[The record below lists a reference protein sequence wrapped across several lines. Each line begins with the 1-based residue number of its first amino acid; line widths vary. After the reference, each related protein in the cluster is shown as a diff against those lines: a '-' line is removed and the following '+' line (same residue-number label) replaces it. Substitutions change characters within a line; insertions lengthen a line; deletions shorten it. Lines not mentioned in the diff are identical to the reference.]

1 MLIVRLR
8 ESRTISE
15 KFKILSVLAKE
26 GGECDNEG
34 DKNSCEE
41 GRKTFTDLV
50 FDDANYK
57 EGSKVDTC

>member
-1 MLIVRLR
+1 M
-8 ESRTISE
+8 
-15 KFKILSVLAKE
+15 LAKE

-57 EGSKVDTC
+57 EGSKVDTCWVLNSINHNK